1 MQVLNSSNY
10 HWSLKIFLQRIARIA
25 TKSKFLQ
32 QDHVRLREFEL
43 LTFAGKV
50 SYNRFILDNNFVVIR
65 EILYNTIQADSNSP
79 IIRTLRR
86 QFLADQTV
94 EFVAKESCPLLV
106 IFKQSRKALRRP
118 HLFKYSA

>member
-1 MQVLNSSNY
+1 M
-10 HWSLKIFLQRIARIA
+10 QRIARIA

-50 SYNRFILDNNFVVIR
+50 SYNRSFILDNNFVVIR

-86 QFLADQTV
+86 QFLADQAV
-94 EFVAKESCPLLV
+94 EFVAKKSCRLLV